1 MPVRQL
7 SKASTAAS
15 ASSSSE
21 TTMSTVRVRTA
32 DGELSAGVRIFD
44 DDFSLGRGHRTLVRH
59 ETRFGHQVL
68 VERVVF
74 FQGIGLSARFSM

>member
-21 TTMSTVRVRTA
+21 TTTSTLRALTT
-32 DGELSAGVRIFD
+32 DGELSAGA
-44 DDFSLGRGHRTLVRH
+44 LGSSTTISVSGVAI
-59 ETRFGHQVL
+59 
-68 VERVVF
+68 ER
-74 FQGIGLSARFSM
+74 